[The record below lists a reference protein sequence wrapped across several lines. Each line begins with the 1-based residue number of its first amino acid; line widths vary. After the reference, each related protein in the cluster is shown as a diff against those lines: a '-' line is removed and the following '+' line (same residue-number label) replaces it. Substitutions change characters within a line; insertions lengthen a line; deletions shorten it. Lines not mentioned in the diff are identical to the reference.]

1 MEFYIAQNS
10 TLPILKMELDF
21 NGKSSIEDFNSIIEN
36 SSIFFSMKNVEN
48 GNLKIINK
56 KGGFTNKIFVEPNA
70 KVEYYIYY
78 KFSLSDTNKVG
89 RYEGEFTLIS
99 DDGTLVLPIK
109 DKLYINIVEN
119 FIRV

>member
-1 MEFYIAQNS
+1 MEFFIAQNS

-48 GNLKIINK
+48 GNPKIVNK
-56 KGGFTNKIFVEPNA
+56 KAGFTNKIFVEPNA

-78 KFSLSDTNKVG
+78 KFSLFDTNKVG